1 MFRYQPIVYGWIR
14 IVKLFFVPIKLGQ
27 IGGAMSSKE
36 RPTGHR
42 SGEWFAST
50 GKNGFLHRSWMR
62 NQGFAPDLFDGRP
75 VIGIGTTWSE
85 FTPCNA
91 HLQRVAESV
100 KRGVWEAGGFPLEFA
115 AMSLGEPVMRPTTM
129 LYRNLLAMEV
139 EELIRANPMDGVVL
153 LSGCDK
159 TTPGMLMGAASVDI
173 PTLMMTGGPM
183 LNGKFRGK
191 DIGSGTDVWKFA
203 EDVRA
208 GTMSLEEFA
217 EAEACMSRSAGHCM
231 TMGTASTMA
240 SVTEALGMQLPGSA
254 AIPAVDS
261 RRYALAQIAG
271 RRIVKMVEEDLKVS
285 DILTREAFENAIRIT
300 AAIGGSTN
308 AVVHLLAIAGRV
320 GIDLPLKDFDT
331 LASDVPVL
339 VNLMPSGKYLME
351 DFYYAGGLPAVM
363 NELGNMIH
371 RDHVT
376 VTGKT
381 VAENIAGIK
390 NWNEDVITPISKPFQ
405 NDGGGTV
412 VLYGSLA
419 PNGAVLKVS
428 AASPHLL
435 KHRGK
440 ALVFSQIE
448 DYVDVS
454 DDDNLDVDEN
464 SIIVIQHAGPRGYPG
479 FPEVGNVSIPRK
491 LLKRGITDMIRISD
505 ARMSGT
511 AFGTVVL
518 HVAPEAALG
527 GPLAL
532 VQNGDEIELDVLNRR
547 LDLMVS
553 PEELAERKKKWSPPP
568 APATRGW
575 ERLYYDHV
583 TGADTGVDLDF
594 LVGKSGSAVG
604 RHSH

>member
-405 NDGGGTV
+405 NAGGGTV

-419 PNGAVLKVS
+419 PNGAVE
-428 AASPHLL
+428 
-435 KHRGK
+435 KH
-440 ALVFSQIE
+440 
-448 DYVDVS
+448 
-454 DDDNLDVDEN
+454 
-464 SIIVIQHAGPRGYPG
+464 
-479 FPEVGNVSIPRK
+479 
-491 LLKRGITDMIRISD
+491 
-505 ARMSGT
+505 
-511 AFGTVVL
+511 
-518 HVAPEAALG
+518 
-527 GPLAL
+527 
-532 VQNGDEIELDVLNRR
+532 
-547 LDLMVS
+547 
-553 PEELAERKKKWSPPP
+553 WSF
-568 APATRGW
+568 
-575 ERLYYDHV
+575 H
-583 TGADTGVDLDF
+583 
-594 LVGKSGSAVG
+594 KSKIM
-604 RHSH
+604 

>member
-1 MFRYQPIVYGWIR
+1 M
-14 IVKLFFVPIKLGQ
+14 
-27 IGGAMSSKE
+27 
-36 RPTGHR
+36 
-42 SGEWFAST
+42 
-50 GKNGFLHRSWMR
+50 
-62 NQGFAPDLFDGRP
+62 D
-75 VIGIGTTWSE
+75 
-85 FTPCNA
+85 
-91 HLQRVAESV
+91 
-100 KRGVWEAGGFPLEFA
+100 
-115 AMSLGEPVMRPTTM
+115 
-129 LYRNLLAMEV
+129 V
-139 EELIRANPMDGVVL
+139 EESIRANPIDGVVL
-153 LSGCDK
+153 MCGCDK
-159 TTPGMLMGAASVDI
+159 TTPSLVMGACSVDL
-173 PTLMMTGGPM
+173 PTLVISGGPM
-183 LNGKFRGK
+183 MKGKFKGK
-191 DIGSGTDVWKFA
+191 DIGTSDVWRFA
-203 EDVRA
+203 EA
-208 GTMSLEEFA
+208 YKLGELTQKEFV
-217 EAEACMSRSAGHCM
+217 EAEACMTRTPGHCAV
-231 TMGTASTMA
+231 MGTASTMA
-240 SVTEALGMQLPGSA
+240 TMVEALGLSLPQNA
-254 AIPAVDS
+254 AIPAADV
-261 RRYALAQIAG
+261 RRKVLAQHSG
-271 RRIVKMVEEDLKVS
+271 RRIVEMVNEDQKISKV
-285 DILTREAFENAIRIT
+285 LTRQAFENAIRIT

-405 NDGGGTV
+405 NAGGGTV